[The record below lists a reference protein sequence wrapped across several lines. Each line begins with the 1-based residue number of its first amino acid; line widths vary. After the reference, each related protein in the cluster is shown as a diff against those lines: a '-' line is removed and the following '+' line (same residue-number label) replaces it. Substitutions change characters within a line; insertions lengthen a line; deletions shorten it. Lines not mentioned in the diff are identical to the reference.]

1 MKKQNENLKGITEIK
16 PLVTEKAVMLIE
28 SQNVLAFKMGLN
40 ATKKQIRKEVEEL
53 FEVKVDKV
61 RVMVRESKKYAY
73 VKLKKEFPAID
84 VATKLGL
91 I

>member
-1 MKKQNENLKGITEIK
+1 MTLKPI
-16 PLVTEKAVMLIE
+16 VTEKAVMAIE
-28 SQNVLAFKMGLN
+28 TQNVLTFVTEKEKN
-40 ATKKQIRKEVEEL
+40 KDEIKKEIADL
-53 FEVKVDKV
+53 FKV
-61 RVMVRESKKYAY
+61 RIEGIKTHIRGNKKYVH